1 MDSGQ
6 ETVWLDIQNFGKWT
20 GMMDLITEAINR
32 IESLLAEARASQLRE
47 PTAMSLA
54 TVDEHGRPSVRT
66 VLLKH
71 LDENGAVFFTNIL
84 SRKGAHLRTVPY
96 ASICIYF
103 QNAHQQV
110 QLDGKVSAVSD
121 EEADRYWQTRPRAS
135 QIGAW
140 ASRQS
145 EVLENRQQLY
155 DRVTHYESEFSGG
168 DVPRPDFWSGYRVT
182 PERIEFWSGDTDRLN
197 LREQYL
203 QTSGA
208 WEKMLLYP

>member
-1 MDSGQ
+1 M
-6 ETVWLDIQNFGKWT
+6 E
-20 GMMDLITEAINR
+20 LIREAINR
-32 IESLLAEARASQLRE
+32 IDSLLAQARASQLRE

-54 TVDEHGRPSVRT
+54 TVDEYGRPSVRT

-71 LDENGAVFFTNIL
+71 LDEHGAVFFTNIL
-84 SRKGAHLRTVPY
+84 SRKGTHLGAVPY

-110 QLDGKVSAVSD
+110 QLDGKVSVVSD

-145 EVLENRQQLY
+145 EVLESRQQLY
-155 DRVTHYESEFSGG
+155 DRVTHYESEFSGR
-168 DVPRPDFWSGYRVT
+168 DVPRPEFWSGYRVS
-182 PERIEFWSGDTDRLN
+182 PERIEFWSGDADRLN

-203 QTSGA
+203 QTNGA